1 MRESVI
7 KKCPLETVLSLI
19 GCKWKILI
27 MRDLL
32 EGTKRFGE
40 IKKSTGCSQKVLTAN
55 LREME
60 EDELII
66 RKVYAQVPPKV
77 EYSLTDIGLSMAP
90 ILDSMAGWGM
100 DFKKY
105 CELRKKK
112 NLTKSNI

>member
-1 MRESVI
+1 MRDDIIS
-7 KKCPLETVLSLI
+7 KCPIETVLNLI

-32 EGTKRFGE
+32 AGTKRFGE

-60 EDELII
+60 EDELIT
-66 RKVYAQVPPKV
+66 RKVFAQVPPKV
-77 EYSLTDIGLSMAP
+77 EYSLTDVGLSMAP
-90 ILDSMAGWGM
+90 ILDVMAGWGT

-105 CELRKKK
+105 CDLKKK
-112 NLTKSNI
+112 VK